1 MAISLGSAAKPLE
14 DLLTTD
20 ALNGHSA
27 AVRAL
32 GMLGTLQFSS
42 VEALVRNIPSNDPD
56 LACESALALIRCGYH
71 DAAMAAATTERKRK
85 MVGAIQERLQKSL
98 GQLAL

>member
-1 MAISLGSAAKPLE
+1 MMAAEIELLSRGLECLPILASILNESAVNEFGVPYGRLGLPRRCAQEMAIRLGSAAKPLE

-42 VEALVRNIPSNDPD
+42 VEV
-56 LACESALALIRCGYH
+56 LAG
-71 DAAMAAATTERKRK
+71 
-85 MVGAIQERLQKSL
+85 
-98 GQLAL
+98 